1 MLQLFEVRMQTGWPS
16 PGQPAQSSTGMSSPS
31 LSELLAANPG
41 PRKRIRPLQHCPGK
55 GLPWPL
61 PAPSRPLLPSP
72 PRGPLREGWQ
82 C

>member
-1 MLQLFEVRMQTGWPS
+1 MGSRRKQREGVSAVLQLFEVRMQTGWPS

-55 GLPWPL
+55 LSG
-61 PAPSRPLLPSP
+61 SS
-72 PRGPLREGWQ
+72 RGPSSTLSPR
-82 C
+82 